1 MTHGRVVR
9 QESLVK
15 RAPLDGIDAGISN
28 DSAYLRACN
37 GLLKGI
43 LRWPDLDAVWA
54 RLRDRSDGGWYIYAV
69 GQPPP
74 GAPASRGEF
83 ERFLVEIGQR
93 LRDEHQESYC
103 GIVYVDDPDEPGF
116 LKIYDPGNL
125 GMVCGSSEAPPLPGW
140 TLSRAAP
147 VDLEALAR
155 RPGKRR
161 PWWQGIF
168 G

>member
-43 LRWPDLDAVWA
+43 LRWPELDTVWQ
-54 RLRDRSDGGWYIYAV
+54 RLHHRNDGGWYIYTI
-69 GQPPP
+69 GRPPP
-74 GAPASRGEF
+74 SVPSSRDEF
-83 ERFLVEIGQR
+83 ERFLVEVRER
-93 LRDEHQESYC
+93 LQDEHKEDYC
-103 GIVYVDDPDEPGF
+103 GIVYVDSPEEPSF

-125 GMVCGSSEAPPLPGW
+125 GMVCGSSVTPPLPGW
-140 TLSRAAP
+140 TLSRVAP
-147 VDLEALAR
+147 VDLESQTL
-155 RPGKRR
+155 RPVKRR
-161 PWWQGIF
+161 RWWRRIF